1 MAMTNFGKLT
11 EEQATVWARDT
22 WREARQTSFFMSNFA
37 GEGSN
42 AMITRIP
49 ELREVKGAARAVL
62 TLVPDLEGD
71 GVVGDNQLE
80 GNEEEIKAY
89 DQVVEYDQLRNANR
103 LEGRMADMRSVVRF
117 RENSR
122 NLLAYWLA
130 QRIDELVALTMS
142 GISYAYKP
150 NGALRVGSQFPQ
162 LSFASRVTPPSANR
176 HFRWDVDNS
185 GNSLQPGNTAN
196 VTAADVP
203 SWEMLVDIKAKATDL
218 NIRPIRTDDGV
229 EVFNVFMSGAGIRHL
244 KKDPDFIN
252 AWTHA
257 QKQGDGNPL
266 FKGTRKGGRSGFF
279 IDGLNIMEYQNVFT
293 TRGAPSGSKW
303 GGGTVDGQRIIVA
316 GAQALGAADIGLP
329 RWVEKDFDYDNSPGV
344 SIAKLFG
351 LLKPVWRSSLTG
363 TNEDF
368 GLFVV
373 DTAI

>member
-142 GISYAYKP
+142 GISYAYKT

-293 TRGAPSGSKW
+293 PRRPFRLEVGRRYGRRPAHH
-303 GGGTVDGQRIIVA
+303 RRRRA
-316 GAQALGAADIGLP
+316 GAGRG
-329 RWVEKDFDYDNSPGV
+329 
-344 SIAKLFG
+344 
-351 LLKPVWRSSLTG
+351 
-363 TNEDF
+363 
-368 GLFVV
+368 
-373 DTAI
+373 